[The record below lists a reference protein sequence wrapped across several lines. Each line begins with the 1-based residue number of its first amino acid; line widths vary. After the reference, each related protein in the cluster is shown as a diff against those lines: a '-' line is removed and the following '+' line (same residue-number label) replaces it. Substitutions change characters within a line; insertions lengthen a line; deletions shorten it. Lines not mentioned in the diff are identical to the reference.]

1 MATSP
6 ASKRIDL
13 AYAKLEKNIAEIIT
27 AIRAAV
33 HEADPSLE
41 EVWKWGPGFAKD
53 GKLIISLWGFKKH
66 VSLLLHRG
74 SELKDKHKLINDG
87 FDNAHNRM
95 VKFTEM
101 KQFNKK
107 KVMDIVKEASKLNTQ
122 VEKKEAKSEMKIP
135 AELTKFFST
144 NKTAG
149 KFFGELPHSFQRE
162 YVQYITKVKT
172 KATRE
177 DHVKKVCAAL
187 KAKKRSLA

>member
-1 MATSP
+1 MVQ
-6 ASKRIDL
+6 
-13 AYAKLEKNIAEIIT
+13 IIN
-27 AIRAAV
+27 AVREAV

-107 KVMDIVKEASKLNTQ
+107 KVVDLVKEVSKLSMQ
-122 VEKKEAKSEMKIP
+122 VEKKQAKSEMKIP

-144 NKTAG
+144 NKAAG
-149 KFFGELPHSFQRE
+149 KFFSELPHSFQRE
-162 YVQYITKVKT
+162 YVQYITKVKM

-187 KAKKRSLA
+187 KAKKKSLA